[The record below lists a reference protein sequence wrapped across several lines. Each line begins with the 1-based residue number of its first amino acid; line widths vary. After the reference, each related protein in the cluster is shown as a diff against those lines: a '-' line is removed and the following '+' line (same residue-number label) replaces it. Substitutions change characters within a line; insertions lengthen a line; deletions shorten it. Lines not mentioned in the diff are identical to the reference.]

1 MKKSILTF
9 VCSLLVIAL
18 LGFTVWHGVD
28 LGFTQIPSITD
39 TENGVR
45 LGLDLVGGSIITFEG
60 TADEDMPAEELSR
73 NMEIVVDMLRQ
84 RLDFQGLTEAQVYQA
99 GDRRV
104 TVEIPSISDPEEAV
118 QTLGSTAQLQ
128 FLDDDGNVILEGN
141 QVADATAEFGAIDS
155 TGVKQNYVSLELTD
169 EGLEIFT
176 EATKKAAAAESEG
189 KNHINIVMDGQTISS
204 PAVSS
209 QYAETGITSKEV
221 MITGGFTAEEAG
233 LLANNIALGQ
243 LPFGLE
249 QVEMR
254 SVGAQLGMTALTSSI
269 KAGVIGVLLVMIFMI
284 AVYRLPG
291 VVSCVAL
298 LFYCVLEG
306 LALVIF
312 KVNLSLPGIAGI
324 ILSIGMAVDA
334 NVVIFERIKEELRAG
349 KTIRSAIDSGFHRA
363 FSAILDSNIT
373 TFIAAAVLYF
383 FGKGT
388 IVGFAITLGLGIILS
403 MFTALTVTRMLLNSL
418 VGMKVTNIRLYGA
431 REGRDA

>member
-60 TADEDMPAEELSR
+60 MADEDMPAEELSR

-141 QVADATAEFGAIDS
+141 QVADATAEYGAIDS

-269 KAGVIGVLLVMIFMI
+269 KAGAIGVLLVMIFMI

-291 VVSCVAL
+291 IVSCVAL

-306 LALVIF
+306 LVLVIF

-349 KTIRSAIDSGFHRA
+349 KTLRSAIDSGFNRA

-403 MFTALTVTRMLLNSL
+403 MFTALTVTQMLLNSL

>member
-28 LGFTQIPSITD
+28 LGFAQIPSITD

-60 TADEDMPAEELSR
+60 MADEDMPADELSR

-84 RLDFQGLTEAQVYQA
+84 RLDFQGLTEAQVYQS

-141 QVADATAEFGAIDS
+141 QVADATAEYGAVDS

-169 EGLEIFT
+169 EGQELFT
-176 EATKKAAAAESEG
+176 EATKKAASSEDG

-204 PAVSS
+204 PTVGS
-209 QYAETGITSKEV
+209 QYAETGITSKDV

-269 KAGVIGVLLVMIFMI
+269 KAGIIGVLLVMIFMI

-306 LALVIF
+306 LVLVIF
-312 KVNLSLPGIAGI
+312 KINLSLPGIAGI

-349 KTIRSAIDSGFHRA
+349 KTLRSAIDSGFHRA

-388 IVGFAITLGLGIILS
+388 IVGFAITLGVGIILS

-418 VGMKVTNIRLYGA
+418 VGMKLTDIRLYGA
-431 REGRDA
+431 RERRDA

>member
-60 TADEDMPAEELSR
+60 MADEDMPAEELSR

-141 QVADATAEFGAIDS
+141 QVADATAEYGAIDS

-269 KAGVIGVLLVMIFMI
+269 KAGVIGVLLVLIFMI

>member
-141 QVADATAEFGAIDS
+141 QVADATAEYGAIDS

>member
-141 QVADATAEFGAIDS
+141 QVADATAEYGAIDS

-291 VVSCVAL
+291 IVSCVAL

-306 LALVIF
+306 LVLVIF
-312 KVNLSLPGIAGI
+312 RVNLSLPGIAGI

>member
-60 TADEDMPAEELSR
+60 MADEDMPAEELSR

-141 QVADATAEFGAIDS
+141 QVADATAEYGAIDS

-269 KAGVIGVLLVMIFMI
+269 KAGAIGVLLVMIFMI

-291 VVSCVAL
+291 IVSCVAL

-306 LALVIF
+306 LVLVIF

-349 KTIRSAIDSGFHRA
+349 KTLRSAIDSGFHRA

-403 MFTALTVTRMLLNSL
+403 MFTTLTVTQMLLNSL

>member
-39 TENGVR
+39 TEKGVR

-141 QVADATAEFGAIDS
+141 QVADATAEYGAIDS

>member
-60 TADEDMPAEELSR
+60 MADEDMPAEELSR

-99 GDRRV
+99 GDRQV

-141 QVADATAEFGAIDS
+141 QVADATAEYGAIDS

-176 EATKKAAAAESEG
+176 EATKKAATAESEG

>member
-60 TADEDMPAEELSR
+60 MADEDMPAEELSR

-128 FLDDDGNVILEGN
+128 FLDDNGNVILEGN
-141 QVADATAEFGAIDS
+141 QVADATAEYGAIDS

>member
-60 TADEDMPAEELSR
+60 MADEDMPAEELSR

-141 QVADATAEFGAIDS
+141 QVADATAEYGAIDS

>member
-60 TADEDMPAEELSR
+60 MADADMPAEELSR

-141 QVADATAEFGAIDS
+141 QVADATAEYGAIDS

>member
-39 TENGVR
+39 TEKGVR

-60 TADEDMPAEELSR
+60 MADEDMPAEELSR

-141 QVADATAEFGAIDS
+141 QVADATAEYGAIDS

>member
-141 QVADATAEFGAIDS
+141 QVADATAEYGAIDS

-176 EATKKAAAAESEG
+176 EATKKAATAESEG